1 MPIQTD
7 LNVSPY
13 YDDYNA
19 NNSYHRILFKPAV
32 AVQARELN
40 QTQSILQDQIE
51 KFGDSIYYH
60 GSVIKAGEHFFDQS
74 LYSVKL
80 ANTYPNGTIIDS
92 TTIANT
98 EGLYAVGQTTNNV
111 NKVSAYV
118 LKSAIQNNYVLL
130 YKSASGSGQPPQF
143 LDDETINFSKV
154 DGKINRSYL
163 YKPDNIFN
171 IFNPSGRLLS
181 GLS

>member
-19 NNSYHRILFKPAV
+19 NNSYHRILFKPSV

-60 GSVIKAGEHFFDQS
+60 GSVVKAGEHFFDQS
-74 LYSVKL
+74 LYTVKL
-80 ANTYPNGTIIDS
+80 ANTYPNNPVIKVQ
-92 TTIANT
+92 
-98 EGLYAVGQTTNNV
+98 AVFFKLCSFT
-111 NKVSAYV
+111 KKRKYSACV
-118 LKSAIQNNYVLL
+118 
-130 YKSASGSGQPPQF
+130 F
-143 LDDETINFSKV
+143 LCYTPLMALFSNQQHWRWDDEHTISALAGNA
-154 DGKINRSYL
+154 
-163 YKPDNIFN
+163 
-171 IFNPSGRLLS
+171 
-181 GLS
+181 